1 MTVQVTLTLSDSVYE
16 RVQRL
21 TRNRKDVAQTIA
33 AWLEDTLP
41 TSGTQPEFLVRQDED
56 AAIAREREAYL
67 ALHPQLK
74 EQFLGKHVAVYGGKL
89 VDFDDDYDA
98 LYTRV
103 DATYP
108 DEFVW
113 IATIEE
119 DPIPTL
125 TFRSPRFVQDV

>member
-16 RVQRL
+16 RAQRL
-21 TRNRKDVAQTIA
+21 AHNRKDVAQTIA
-33 AWLEDTLP
+33 AWLEETLP
-41 TSGTQPEFLVRQDED
+41 TAETEPVSLFQQED
-56 AAIAREREAYL
+56 DVAVEREREAYL

-74 EQFLGKHVAVYGGKL
+74 EQFLGRHVAIYGGKL

-98 LYTRV
+98 LYARI

-113 IATIEE
+113 ITTIEKE
-119 DPIPTL
+119 PIPTL